1 MIYSRNNSSKEITTL
16 VLFFI
21 LIYKS
26 SYSELFSV
34 KLEIL
39 NYLCIL
45 VHININ
51 LLVFVQPISVKK
63 KKNYYK
69 TFRTFWISKK
79 RSNLITEPQ
88 ILVFIQCNIIISLP
102 AIQDVYGNTNFF
114 VRILFLKGVNAYGWV
129 YSVSYIYR
137 QITHCITKSKSELVS
152 VLWPRG
158 NNQINLKLR
167 PAYFWSQSHFYFWK
181 TLW

>member
-39 NYLCIL
+39 NYVCIL

-63 KKNYYK
+63 KNYYK

-79 RSNLITEPQ
+79 RSNLIKEPQ

-102 AIQDVYGNTNFF
+102 AVQDVYVILIFF
-114 VRILFLKGVNAYGWV
+114 IRIIFLKGVNAYGWV
-129 YSVSYIYR
+129 YSVSYM
-137 QITHCITKSKSELVS
+137 HL
-152 VLWPRG
+152 
-158 NNQINLKLR
+158 
-167 PAYFWSQSHFYFWK
+167 
-181 TLW
+181 

>member
-63 KKNYYK
+63 KNYYK

-79 RSNLITEPQ
+79 RSNLIKEPQ

-102 AIQDVYGNTNFF
+102 AVQDVYVILIFF
-114 VRILFLKGVNAYGWV
+114 IRIIFLKDVNAYGWV
-129 YSVSYIYR
+129 YSVSYM
-137 QITHCITKSKSELVS
+137 HL
-152 VLWPRG
+152 
-158 NNQINLKLR
+158 
-167 PAYFWSQSHFYFWK
+167 
-181 TLW
+181 